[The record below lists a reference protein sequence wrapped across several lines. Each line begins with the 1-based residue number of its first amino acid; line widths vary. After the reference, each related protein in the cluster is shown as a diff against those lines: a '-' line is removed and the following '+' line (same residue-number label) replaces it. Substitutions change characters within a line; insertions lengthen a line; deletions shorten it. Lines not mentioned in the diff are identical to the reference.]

1 MKKTFCFMLLLFIHN
16 CILVYMAMKKSL
28 FLSFLYL
35 DGTKIHQKYEL
46 PNFFLKNI

>member
-1 MKKTFCFMLLLFIHN
+1 LFYALTFYTQLYFGLYGYEK
-16 CILVYMAMKKSL
+16 VT
-28 FLSFLYL
+28 LSFISFL